1 MTTAEPPPATPT
13 EPSGAPVDHLSLD
26 LDWAWRRPKARPR
39 LPKGEPRDDARPVR
53 CISGDGGASVS
64 APAHA
69 LPFADGSVGAIDA
82 GTIFAYVRNDDG
94 LAGEIGRILR
104 PGGTVSLRAPS
115 TGLLAGLDAYNL
127 FRYVADVTGRGPRI
141 FEVAELGWRRHYAES
156 EIVSMFGTERFE
168 VRSSRRAGLA
178 LSEVV
183 RLTGQLAFRWLRPS
197 GGRYRRV
204 SSLADALER
213 RELRL
218 AWRHGFWLTMT
229 LGKRTTAAS

>member
-1 MTTAEPPPATPT
+1 MTTPEPPPAS
-13 EPSGAPVDHLSLD
+13 PSDPVGGSPDRLSLD

-53 CISGDGGASVS
+53 CIWMDDGESVS

-69 LPFADGSVGAIDA
+69 LPFADHSVGAVDA

-94 LAGEIGRILR
+94 LAEEIGRILR
-104 PGGTVSLRAPS
+104 PGGTVSLRVPS
-115 TGLLAGLDAYNL
+115 TGLLAGLDAYNV

-141 FEVAELGWRRHYAES
+141 FEVAELGWRRHYAEA
-156 EIVSMFGTERFE
+156 EIVAMFGVERF
-168 VRSSRRAGLA
+168 VVGSSHRTGFA
-178 LSEVV
+178 LSELL

-197 GGRYRRV
+197 GDRYRRV
-204 SSLADALER
+204 SGAADALER
-213 RELRL
+213 RELGL

-229 LGKRTTAAS
+229 LEKRTTAAP